1 MPNNRLKILYN
12 LKYKMYKVVK
22 GAKYQERPSASYF
35 YNELKVS
42 VGFTVQYRPR
52 KGGKMI
58 LHSLQLRKNGT
69 PYWRAEEKLPTLKR
83 SKRRNTRKRSSRRST
98 RRRRGTHKRSSRRST
113 RRRSARRSPRRTR
126 QRRTRGKGRMHHDV
140 VRFGESA
147 EEGWIWAPPPQP
159 EPESKV
165 PSWAPPKPKPK
176 KKVPSWAPPKPK
188 KKVPKP
194 KSQNKVPSWAPP
206 PQPGLLPYTS
216 TLIPIDKNNSLQ
228 STGIIK

>member
-1 MPNNRLKILYN
+1 M
-12 LKYKMYKVVK
+12 K
-22 GAKYQERPSASYF
+22 GAKHQTRPSASYY
-35 YNELKVS
+35 YNEMGVP
-42 VGFTVQYRPR
+42 VGYQVTYRPR

-147 EEGWIWAPPPQP
+147 EEGWIGKAKKPSSVPLRSPPPQP

-165 PSWAPPKPKPK
+165 PSWAPPPRPKTK
-176 KKVPSWAPPKPK
+176 SKNKVPPRPKT
-188 KKVPKP
+188 
-194 KSQNKVPSWAPP
+194 KSKNKLPSWAPP
-206 PQPGLLPYTS
+206 PPPEPESKIPSRKPEASPEDTKDPRLKLLRS
-216 TLIPIDKNNSLQ
+216 RR
-228 STGIIK
+228 